1 MLGFLN
7 VDLNGLL
14 NFPQITK
21 KMENCF
27 FSFNIILGCT
37 KSLVQSTLLSLVIE
51 VLVVGQG
58 GNEEGLSKQNLGNI
72 VKIS

>member
-1 MLGFLN
+1 MLISMDFSI
-7 VDLNGLL
+7 
-14 NFPQITK
+14 FPRSRK
-21 KMENCF
+21 KWKIVF

-37 KSLVQSTLLSLVIE
+37 KSLMQSTLLSLVIE
-51 VLVVGQG
+51 VLVVGQE